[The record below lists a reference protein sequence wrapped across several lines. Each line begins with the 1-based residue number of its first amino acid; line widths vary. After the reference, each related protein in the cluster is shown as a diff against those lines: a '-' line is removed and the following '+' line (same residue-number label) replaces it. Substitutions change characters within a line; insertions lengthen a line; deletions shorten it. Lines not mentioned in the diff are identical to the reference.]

1 MEDSR
6 LQASH
11 MLQSSLQSNGDRR
24 YATPPQQIAAYN
36 RNSVPQCNDT
46 PMQPPFEPLPS
57 SVDIIFGE
65 KVIHGFSFKLPLS
78 FNCPD
83 CTFKT
88 FFSNTQ
94 HKLPV
99 YVVIEKYI
107 IYLMV

>member
-46 PMQPPFEPLPS
+46 LMQPPFEPLPNS
-57 SVDIIFGE
+57 IDTIFGE
-65 KVIHGFSFKLPLS
+65 KVIHRF
-78 FNCPD
+78 
-83 CTFKT
+83 
-88 FFSNTQ
+88 
-94 HKLPV
+94 
-99 YVVIEKYI
+99 
-107 IYLMV
+107 